1 MQSIWAALN
10 FIRGQILYNSLYKLE
25 GYRLVVRGSSIPDPR
40 PSTLNPR
47 PPTLDPRPSIPDPPE
62 LITQVFA
69 HEHHNVAALGA
80 TVAQQVDVAADAL
93 GAVAVVAHAV
103 EAAGCG
109 DVETLGVDGRG
120 GAACPGD
127 GGLYG

>member
-25 GYRLVVRGSSIPDPR
+25 GYRLVVPRFPTPDSRPSIPDPR
-40 PSTLNPR
+40 S
-47 PPTLDPRPSIPDPPE
+47 PTPDPPE
-62 LITQVFA
+62 LITQVFP

-93 GAVAVVAHAV
+93 GAVAVVARAV
-103 EAAGCG
+103 EAAGRG
-109 DVETLGVDGRG
+109 DVETLGVDG
-120 GAACPGD
+120 
-127 GGLYG
+127 

>member
-25 GYRLVVRGSSIPDPR
+25 GYRLVVPQS
-40 PSTLNPR
+40 
-47 PPTLDPRPSIPDPPE
+47 PTPDPPE

-69 HEHHNVAALGA
+69 HEHHNVAAPGA

-109 DVETLGVDGRG
+109 DVETLGVDG
-120 GAACPGD
+120 
-127 GGLYG
+127 

>member
-25 GYRLVVRGSSIPDPR
+25 GYRLVVRGSSI
-40 PSTLNPR
+40 
-47 PPTLDPRPSIPDPPE
+47 LDPRPSIPDPRSPIPDPPE

-109 DVETLGVDGRG
+109 DVETLSVDG
-120 GAACPGD
+120 
-127 GGLYG
+127 